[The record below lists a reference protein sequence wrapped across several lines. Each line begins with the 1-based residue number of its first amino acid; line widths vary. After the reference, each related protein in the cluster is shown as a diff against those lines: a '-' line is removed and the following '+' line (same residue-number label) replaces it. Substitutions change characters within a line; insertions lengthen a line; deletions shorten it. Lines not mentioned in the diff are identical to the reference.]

1 MTYRVIIE
9 YIGNETAR
17 LECESLAEAQL
28 VRQSFVNYGLDIVD
42 VSIETGE

>member
-17 LECESLAEAQL
+17 LELL
-28 VRQSFVNYGLDIVD
+28 GT
-42 VSIETGE
+42 SIPRGALLFINR